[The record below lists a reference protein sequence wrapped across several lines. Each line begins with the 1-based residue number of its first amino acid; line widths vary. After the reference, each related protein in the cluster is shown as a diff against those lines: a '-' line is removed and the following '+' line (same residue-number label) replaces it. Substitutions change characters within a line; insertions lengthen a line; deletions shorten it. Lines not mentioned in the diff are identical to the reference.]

1 LQQLREHQR
10 MQLESRRLGTPTP
23 SITPPMIGSGPPRD
37 ALWDHCRN
45 NLGIARLL
53 VHEGRPDALV
63 ATACLMAVESACRA
77 ALEQSGLAYLG
88 DLEASLRQL
97 AAPPD
102 IWELQQAGTPARRLA
117 GAERAVAWMA
127 SYLKRVA
134 PSRTWGY

>member
-1 LQQLREHQR
+1 MQQLREYQR
-10 MQLESRRLGTPTP
+10 VQLEDRPWGTPTP
-23 SITPPMIGSGPPRD
+23 STAPPMMDSAPLRD
-37 ALWDHCRN
+37 VFWDHCRN

-53 VHEGRPDALV
+53 VHEGRPEALV

-77 ALEQSGLAYLG
+77 ALEQSGLPYVG

-97 AAPPD
+97 AAPRD
-102 IWELQQAGTPARRLA
+102 IWELQQAGLPARRLA

-134 PSRTWGY
+134 PGRTWGY